1 MARLK
6 AAAAPH
12 RLVTASAQQASNLVG
27 ADRDPALAEADIAL
41 GQPNPDQVL
50 EIPRIKW
57 VHLTTA
63 GYTRYD
69 TDRFKT
75 GLRSRGGA
83 LTNSSGVY
91 DEPCAEHILSMM
103 MSRARH
109 LPDALRD
116 QDGSRAWPYL
126 PIRARSQLL
135 LGQTA
140 ILYGYGAIARRLVEL
155 LTPFRM
161 NLIGVRRNPRGD
173 EGIRIVR
180 ENDADAVLPTADHVI
195 NILPASAATEH
206 FFDAKR
212 LARFKPSAIYYSVG
226 RGSTTDQNALRE
238 ALESKKLAAA
248 YLDVTTPEPLAPER
262 SAVECS
268 ELLHH
273 PPHRRRAYDGVR
285 SPCRALP
292 EQPEAIRSRRTAH
305 RSRGLILPV
314 AWASRASEF
323 DQITGRSSGGTP
335 KPLRKTKLTPRCL
348 RSRGRARRSAGDRCR
363 CCGR

>member
-1 MARLK
+1 MQPLTIWCNTKFAEPIMERLS
-6 AAAAPH
+6 ASIGPH

-27 ADRDPALAEADIAL
+27 ADRDPALADADVAL

-50 EIPRIKW
+50 ELPRIRW

-75 GLRSRGGA
+75 GLRSRGAA

-91 DEPCAEHILSMM
+91 DEPCAQHLLAMM
-103 MSRARH
+103 MSLARH

-116 QDGSRAWPYL
+116 QDGQRAWPYL

-155 LTPFRM
+155 LTPFKM

-173 EGIRIVR
+173 EGVRMVR
-180 ENDADAVLPTADHVI
+180 ESDADAVLPAADHVI
-195 NILPASAATEH
+195 NILPASAETEH
-206 FFDAKR
+206 FFGAKR

-226 RGSTTDQNALRE
+226 RGSTTDQGALRD

-248 YLDVTTPEPLAPER
+248 YLDVTTPEPLPPGDPLWNAPN
-262 SAVECS
+262 CFIT
-268 ELLHH
+268 
-273 PPHRRRAYDGVR
+273 PH
-285 SPCRALP
+285 
-292 EQPEAIRSRRTAH
+292 TAGGH
-305 RSRGLILPV
+305 TT
-314 AWASRASEF
+314 EF
-323 DQITGRSSGGTP
+323 DRLADHFLENLKRFERGE
-335 KPLRKTKLTPRCL
+335 PLL
-348 RSRGRARRSAGDRCR
+348 DRVI
-363 CCGR
+363 